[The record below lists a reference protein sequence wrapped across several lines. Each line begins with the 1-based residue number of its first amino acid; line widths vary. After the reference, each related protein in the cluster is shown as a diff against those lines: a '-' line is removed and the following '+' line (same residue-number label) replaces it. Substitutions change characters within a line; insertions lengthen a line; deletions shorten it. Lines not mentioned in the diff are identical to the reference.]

1 MPAQSPLGRRDVDGD
16 GVTRVEERSGGATL
30 FIGLGLVL
38 ACACLVLV
46 VWVFFVPSA
55 GQRSRSAVGPHAADP
70 GEHAS
75 SRLGESALQGPEHS
89 AEHAGGFLVDTP
101 SELPPDEPL
110 EGAAESDTGQS
121 GIKLFPPPGT
131 KPIKRGILVPE
142 GFELPPGY
150 LRHYQA
156 TDDGQ
161 QVPAILMFH
170 PDFKPLDKHGLP
182 VPLPP
187 DRMVTPELAPPGLPI
202 KFLEV
207 PKVRAQ
213 GQGGSEPT
221 P

>member
-1 MPAQSPLGRRDVDGD
+1 MPAQSPPGRRHVDGD

-46 VWVFFVPSA
+46 VWVFFVPSPE
-55 GQRSRSAVGPHAADP
+55 QRSRSAVAQASDP
-70 GEHAS
+70 NERAS
-75 SRLGESALQGPEHS
+75 SRRGGSAMGAS
-89 AEHAGGFLVDTP
+89 GHAGEFLVDTP
-101 SELPPDEPL
+101 SEIPSDEPL
-110 EGAAESDTGQS
+110 EGAGASDTGQS

-142 GFELPPGY
+142 DFELPPGY
-150 LRHYQA
+150 LRHYQS

-170 PDFKPLDKHGLP
+170 PDYKPLDRHGAPVSLP
-182 VPLPP
+182 S
-187 DRMVTPELAPPGLPI
+187 DRVVTPELAPPGLPI

-213 GQGGSEPT
+213 GQEPGGSEPT

>member
-1 MPAQSPLGRRDVDGD
+1 MPGQSPPGRRHVDGD
-16 GVTRVEERSGGATL
+16 GVTRVEERSGGTTL

-38 ACACLVLV
+38 TCACLALV
-46 VWVFFVPSA
+46 VWVFFVPRPGNRPRA
-55 GQRSRSAVGPHAADP
+55 ATGPRAADP
-70 GEHAS
+70 DGERTP
-75 SRLGESALQGPEHS
+75 SRPGESAMRAPS
-89 AEHAGGFLVDTP
+89 HAGGLLVDTP
-101 SELPPDEPL
+101 SEIPPDEPI
-110 EGAAESDTGQS
+110 EGAAEPDTGPS

-142 GFELPPGY
+142 DFELPPGY
-150 LRHYQA
+150 LRHYQS

-170 PDFKPLDKHGLP
+170 PDYKPLDQHGLP
-182 VPLPP
+182 IPLPP
-187 DRMVTPELAPPGLPI
+187 DRVVTPELAPPGLPI

-213 GQGGSEPT
+213 GQEQGGPEPT

>member
-1 MPAQSPLGRRDVDGD
+1 MPGQSPPERRHVDGD

-30 FIGLGLVL
+30 FIGLGLIL
-38 ACACLVLV
+38 ACACLALV
-46 VWVFFVPSA
+46 IWVFFVPSDGRPRAAA
-55 GQRSRSAVGPHAADP
+55 GRGAAEP
-70 GEHAS
+70 GERGPG
-75 SRLGESALQGPEHS
+75 RLGESAMRAP
-89 AEHAGGFLVDTP
+89 EHAGGSLVDTP

-110 EGAAESDTGQS
+110 EGSEAAGAERS

-142 GFELPPGY
+142 DFELPPGY
-150 LRHYQA
+150 LRHYQT

-170 PDFKPLDKHGLP
+170 PDYKPLDKHG
-182 VPLPP
+182 VPLPLP
-187 DRMVTPELAPPGLPI
+187 EDRVVTPELAPPGLPI

-213 GQGGSEPT
+213 QQGQEQGGSEPT